1 METNIF
7 CASFGKV
14 HLAPNHPNLAK
25 TQTELPR
32 TIWRI
37 EKRWSTWES
46 RSIVNTFLSILFFDM
61 LPGSEVLYICYIYIY
76 LFLWF
81 DRSMSLLEKTGMFS
95 IWWMLE
101 ITSCC
106 LETSSFC
113 TCWLKHNAA
122 LCATRLSSPR
132 LMFAPWTWWTFP
144 KHLCYLLGGSFK
156 TLGMRVKLLKSSQ
169 NFSAP
174 KSQVNL

>member
-76 LFLWF
+76 IFV
-81 DRSMSLLEKTGMFS
+81 SL
-95 IWWMLE
+95 IW
-101 ITSCC
+101 
-106 LETSSFC
+106 SFNV
-113 TCWLKHNAA
+113 LAGKNRHV
-122 LCATRLSSPR
+122 
-132 LMFAPWTWWTFP
+132 F
-144 KHLCYLLGGSFK
+144 HLVDA
-156 TLGMRVKLLKSSQ
+156 RNHKLLPGDKQLLHLLAKAQRRSVRYTIVITKIDVCTLDVMNISQ
-169 NFSAP
+169 TPLLFAWG
-174 KSQVNL
+174 VI